1 MQLQMGR
8 GKRERHAP
16 NYREV
21 NTTFG
26 AEEDGDDPA
35 EKEERARKRIKHE
48 VSCEEGGGGGG
59 EGERREKGAR
69 ERIEERR
76 AVTLGLMQRGRH
88 GKGSGAEREAKG
100 GDVVCRDGEVYR
112 VRRGG

>member
-48 VSCEEGGGGGG
+48 VSC
-59 EGERREKGAR
+59 
-69 ERIEERR
+69 
-76 AVTLGLMQRGRH
+76 
-88 GKGSGAEREAKG
+88 
-100 GDVVCRDGEVYR
+100 
-112 VRRGG
+112 